1 VIGSQNCRIP
11 RFILQLAALPG
22 LFIIP
27 FILCARAR
35 PHEARPRF
43 NPAEGG
49 GLLAVLRR
57 GDKKRPRGFRR
68 SGLLKR
74 DYPFREKS
82 DEP

>member
-1 VIGSQNCRIP
+1 VIGSQNCRIC

-43 NPAEGG
+43 APPKA
-49 GLLAVLRR
+49 AACWRYSAAAT
-57 GDKKRPRGFRR
+57 KKDRVAFAATV
-68 SGLLKR
+68 
-74 DYPFREKS
+74 F
-82 DEP
+82 